1 MIKLFLDDIRN
12 PDWLYE
18 DYKDWV
24 VVRNDTEFKKF
35 ILENIDN
42 IFIISFDNDLGVD
55 KEGVILPDGYHCL
68 NWLIDNDIY
77 IKNIIVH
84 SDNIIANEQIYGKA
98 KNWYKFIV
106 NEFDLD
112 INLFS
117 VIKRE
122 AKDNLRKEYV
132 NNINNK

>member
-55 KEGVILPDGYHCL
+55 KEGVILPDGYHCF